1 MNSTGYLHRAII
13 WRREP
18 QIYLRGGEEQSRQ
31 LGTCSKVI
39 MGAGLVATVL
49 SVGLFVFARHTRKE
63 G

>member
-1 MNSTGYLHRAII
+1 
-13 WRREP
+13 
-18 QIYLRGGEEQSRQ
+18 

-39 MGAGLVATVL
+39 LGAGLIATVL